1 MTYITDRKSEN
12 ELKSGNKDVLLD
24 VIDLKTH
31 YFTRNGIVKAVDG
44 ISFSISRGETLG
56 LVGESGCGKTNV
68 ALSIARLVSKPGKI
82 VSGSVNFEGVD
93 LLSLSESE
101 MRTVRG
107 RKIGFIFQDPMTSLN
122 PLHKVGDQ
130 IAESIRIN
138 LGMNRR
144 QALERA
150 AELLDKVGIAKARQR
165 MNDYPYQFSGG
176 MRQRVMI
183 ALALAANPILLL
195 ADEPTTAL
203 DVTIQAQI
211 LELIQNLKS
220 EFNTSVPLITHDL
233 GVAAGICDEVAVIYA
248 GQIVEKASVDELFS
262 EPRMPYTRGLLDSLP
277 SLQAIQGELLPT
289 IEGLPPTGLE
299 DLDQCRF
306 SPRCRWS
313 TNSCTHSEPV
323 LSIRSASHYARCFGT
338 EQDGWINEL

>member
-1 MTYITDRKSEN
+1 
-12 ELKSGNKDVLLD
+12 
-24 VIDLKTH
+24 
-31 YFTRNGIVKAVDG
+31 
-44 ISFSISRGETLG
+44 
-56 LVGESGCGKTNV
+56 
-68 ALSIARLVSKPGKI
+68 
-82 VSGSVNFEGVD
+82 
-93 LLSLSESE
+93 
-101 MRTVRG
+101 
-107 RKIGFIFQDPMTSLN
+107 
-122 PLHKVGDQ
+122 
-130 IAESIRIN
+130 
-138 LGMNRR
+138 
-144 QALERA
+144 
-150 AELLDKVGIAKARQR
+150 

-220 EFNTSVPLITHDL
+220 EFNTSVLLITHDL

-277 SLQAIQGELLPT
+277 SLQTIQGELLPT